1 MMEMRR
7 RQMSKAV
14 RRIDAILSS
23 KPVKLLGYSLVFLV
37 LTLVVF
43 APIFYVFYYT
53 WRWWNYS
60 PYTYDVTAGVQY
72 QFFYSPQNVYERFI
86 ESLIN
91 SLLIAASV
99 TLIDIGVGIPIGF
112 FLVRRK
118 LPGITVL
125 DTLTNVPLII
135 PSSALGFAVYL
146 LWGSPKGFSLIQPG
160 LWLIMLTHVV
170 FTSPYVIRSV
180 YAQLLNYDVSLEEA
194 ARVLGASPLKAFTT
208 VTLPVIKPGIISGAI
223 LAFTRSLGE
232 TGATLVV
239 MGPARTVPV
248 LVVDLVEQQLWPAA
262 ALASS
267 ILMLISFIFT
277 ITFNYLSART

>member
-1 MMEMRR
+1 MP
-7 RQMSKAV
+7 KAV
-14 RRIDAILSS
+14 RGIDAILSS

-112 FLVRRK
+112 FLVRRNCFRS
-118 LPGITVL
+118 ICVTVA
-125 DTLTNVPLII
+125 TI
-135 PSSALGFAVYL
+135 
-146 LWGSPKGFSLIQPG
+146 
-160 LWLIMLTHVV
+160 
-170 FTSPYVIRSV
+170 
-180 YAQLLNYDVSLEEA
+180 VSLRIVA
-194 ARVLGASPLKAFTT
+194 TLWRKKRVL
-208 VTLPVIKPGIISGAI
+208 
-223 LAFTRSLGE
+223 
-232 TGATLVV
+232 
-239 MGPARTVPV
+239 
-248 LVVDLVEQQLWPAA
+248 
-262 ALASS
+262 
-267 ILMLISFIFT
+267 
-277 ITFNYLSART
+277 